1 MKKDNAMIDFK
12 NYKMIMFQK
21 AVDIFHT
28 ASGHYC
34 ILLNNFIRKDE
45 FVDRQISYFCCI
57 RTNKSP

>member
-1 MKKDNAMIDFK
+1 MIDFK

-45 FVDRQISYFCCI
+45 FVSRQISYFCCI